1 MVVRKLEPGKLS
13 GSEFAQ
19 FADIERAGRSSFSE
33 LRTLKQMLQKQDT
46 YACFQDGQ
54 MAAYITLDR
63 NYPYCGGSL
72 HIAQMKPRWDCFTD
86 EVLHFLICEAVKQCG
101 LSVRERSVT
110 VDVHRKHDLFAPIYR
125 SLGFR
130 ESIQTS
136 SISPDYAVLIASPQ
150 KLIVQ

>member
-33 LRTLKQMLQKQDT
+33 LRTLKSMLQRQDT

-54 MAAYITLDR
+54 MAAYITFDR
-63 NYPYCGGSL
+63 NYPYFGGSL

-86 EVLHFLICEAVKQCG
+86 EVLRLLVCEAVKQCG
-101 LSVRERSVT
+101 LSILEHSVT
-110 VDVHRKHDLFAPIYR
+110 VDVHKNHDLLTPVYR
-125 SLGFR
+125 SLGFQ
-130 ESIQTS
+130 ESIQGS
-136 SISPDYAVLIASPQ
+136 SLSSDYAVLVASPN
-150 KLIVQ
+150 KLTAR